1 MSIISILLV
10 TIFQMKLYRFLSK
23 PLPSYKPEGGD
34 ILIFFSHLSE
44 DIPEYVY
51 WDGILTLHTNI
62 PVKHYAVVID
72 DTHFVEC
79 RYPDFPKY
87 DNISKNVTYG
97 IPRLAKLKY
106 IHKDWD
112 TGEIMVIK
120 TGKKV
125 DSEKR
130 KTILKNFNKKN
141 YIQGGGCIGFFN
153 SVYKIIDDTKP
164 FFLSVEHILKH
175 YENAKLG
182 YIRT

>member
-1 MSIISILLV
+1 V
-10 TIFQMKLYRFLSK
+10 KLYRFLSK
-23 PLPSYKPEGGD
+23 PLPSYKPESGD
-34 ILIFFSHLSE
+34 ILVFFSHVSK
-44 DIPEYVY
+44 DIPEYVF

-72 DTHFVEC
+72 DTYFVEC
-79 RYPDFPKY
+79 RQPDFPKY
-87 DNISKNVTYG
+87 DNITKDITYS

-106 IHKDWD
+106 IHKDWG

-120 TGKKV
+120 TGKKI

-130 KTILKNFNKKN
+130 ETILRNFNKKN
-141 YIQGGGCIGFFN
+141 YVHGGGCIGHFN

-164 FFLSVEHILKH
+164 FFISVESILKH
-175 YENAKLG
+175 YKNAKLG